1 MDFSSFHFPTVL
13 QINLLYLEYGACL
26 IGGDWSFMLNW
37 ETHIIIGWW
46 FDLVVF
52 KEVVVNS
59 IRGRA
64 LLGLLAQ
71 EFCWDCIFLRILEFY
86 VKSFGVWNI
95 HVNFGDMWF
104 VIRIIC
110 TYVIKFWL
118 ILWRDEYVYLFY
130 HMERKKKNPL
140 PFLLKV
146 WFGAW
151 HELISSPAIQICL
164 VLNIQSIE
172 LEIRSL

>member
-1 MDFSSFHFPTVL
+1 
-13 QINLLYLEYGACL
+13 
-26 IGGDWSFMLNW
+26 MLNW

-95 HVNFGDMWF
+95 HVNFGGIWF

-130 HMERKKKNPL
+130 HMERKKKSLTISLEGLVSGVTWINFFTSHPDMSS
-140 PFLLKV
+140 FENSKHRIRNQEFVNGKNKNRVKIRVGLK
-146 WFGAW
+146 
-151 HELISSPAIQICL
+151 L
-164 VLNIQSIE
+164 VGLVF
-172 LEIRSL
+172 